1 MQISRCGC
9 LGRSAMNSIPSWL
22 EMFNGVEV
30 RIAGRPV
37 SLLPNSV
44 DKSHS
49 VWVNVVILE
58 DRFQPQ
64 TVEICDSYWISSRY
78 LSVSCLQWLRSLFS
92 SEWDAA
98 HNITLPPSKAGI
110 RIPVILLLSI
120 QQSLWKPP
128 HLLLTLWPYDP
139 ESRLI
144 LEHTVRVTCSLSS
157 AHFTNTSKNRCDR

>member
-58 DRFQPQ
+58 DRFRPQ

-110 RIPVILLLSI
+110 LLFCCYRYSNHYESLHIFSWPFDPMI
-120 QQSLWKPP
+120 QNLDSFWNIQ
-128 HLLLTLWPYDP
+128 
-139 ESRLI
+139 
-144 LEHTVRVTCSLSS
+144 
-157 AHFTNTSKNRCDR
+157 